1 MTIAAWI
8 VSSYGY
14 CVYPRRGPG
23 PSRGTLAG
31 LIESLTD
38 AKAAGNLSRRLRV
51 LTHTALLVVDEIGYL
66 PVNQEGAVL
75 FFHK

>member
-1 MTIAAWI
+1 M
-8 VSSYGY
+8 SSYG
-14 CVYPRRGPG
+14 CSVYQRRGPG

-51 LTHTALLVVDEIGYL
+51 LAHPALLVVDEIGYL
-66 PVNQEGAVL
+66 PVNQEGTVL